1 VERGIAEGHDRRARV
16 RRVVV
21 WDPLVAQEAAD
32 TRRVVN
38 VLMKG
43 LGDAARRLSDS
54 FHLKPTRVIF
64 SIDW

>member
-1 VERGIAEGHDRRARV
+1 MERGIAEGHDRRARV

-43 LGDAARRLSDS
+43 LGGMLQEDSPTPFILSL
-54 FHLKPTRVIF
+54 HE
-64 SIDW
+64 